1 MRFGMMMENR
11 HMKKI
16 RKVIKF
22 LSKKLNILQEKV
34 NMLYVAISIL
44 VVVAIG
50 ALIGSCW
57 MPESYNDV
65 KNIVVGLSTGIITS
79 ALVTVYIENINARMD
94 KKRKVRYKQM
104 LLNPL
109 YMSIDRLYKR
119 LILNINEYRVREE
132 YVGYYFL
139 PIKETKEISEFFD
152 SLRNIDFEK
161 IEDEKKDKNFK
172 NLMDI
177 PMIYYNEILSQYK
190 GILFESLVLD
200 NIISQ
205 EEYEAMK
212 HFDIVNECARLFEL
226 VSRGQMERQDEYR
239 TKIQLMHGMTIFIN
253 RMMRIFD
260 QIVKS
265 AKIDNERIKNY
276 LDDIWYHEVYVNS
289 EEYVERCMK
298 EMESRAQYYDEHPE
312 LIDVYEEDG
321 EEDQLYKKIN
331 TAIWSCDVE
340 TIKKCFPEIDKNNKG
355 IQSML
360 TWKLAKDVMKDKQL
374 RRMYYEKYGEKYKV
388 KKEKRWWERG

>member
-152 SLRNIDFEK
+152 IT
-161 IEDEKKDKNFK
+161 
-172 NLMDI
+172 
-177 PMIYYNEILSQYK
+177 IYYSNSNIYPDTEYFRRFHELENFIQCFNQDFNQNIQVVEKEYQPKEYLKDISQYK
-190 GILFESLVLD
+190 DEPEGGKRCYLCYSKRMKDAYDYASLH
-200 NIISQ
+200 
-205 EEYEAMK
+205 
-212 HFDIVNECARLFEL
+212 HFDYWTTVLSVSPHKNSQWINEIGASFPQEKTQFLF
-226 VSRGQMERQDEYR
+226 SDF
-239 TKIQLMHGMTIFIN
+239 K
-253 RMMRIFD
+253 
-260 QIVKS
+260 
-265 AKIDNERIKNY
+265 
-276 LDDIWYHEVYVNS
+276 
-289 EEYVERCMK
+289 
-298 EMESRAQYYDEHPE
+298 
-312 LIDVYEEDG
+312 
-321 EEDQLYKKIN
+321 
-331 TAIWSCDVE
+331 
-340 TIKKCFPEIDKNNKG
+340 KNNGYLKSVKFAALYNLYRQNYCG
-355 IQSML
+355 CVYSYQDML
-360 TWKLAKDVMKDKQL
+360 E
-374 RRMYYEKYGEKYKV
+374 REKN
-388 KKEKRWWERG
+388 KEL

>member
-177 PMIYYNEILSQYK
+177 PMIYY
-190 GILFESLVLD
+190 
-200 NIISQ
+200 
-205 EEYEAMK
+205 
-212 HFDIVNECARLFEL
+212 
-226 VSRGQMERQDEYR
+226 
-239 TKIQLMHGMTIFIN
+239 
-253 RMMRIFD
+253 
-260 QIVKS
+260 
-265 AKIDNERIKNY
+265 
-276 LDDIWYHEVYVNS
+276 
-289 EEYVERCMK
+289 
-298 EMESRAQYYDEHPE
+298 
-312 LIDVYEEDG
+312 
-321 EEDQLYKKIN
+321 
-331 TAIWSCDVE
+331 
-340 TIKKCFPEIDKNNKG
+340 
-355 IQSML
+355 
-360 TWKLAKDVMKDKQL
+360 WK
-374 RRMYYEKYGEKYKV
+374 Y
-388 KKEKRWWERG
+388 

>member
-119 LILNINEYRVREE
+119 LILNIELEKNMWDIIFCRLRKQKKYLN
-132 YVGYYFL
+132 FL
-139 PIKETKEISEFFD
+139 IH
-152 SLRNIDFEK
+152 
-161 IEDEKKDKNFK
+161 
-172 NLMDI
+172 
-177 PMIYYNEILSQYK
+177 YEIL
-190 GILFESLVLD
+190 ILR
-200 NIISQ
+200 
-205 EEYEAMK
+205 K
-212 HFDIVNECARLFEL
+212 
-226 VSRGQMERQDEYR
+226 
-239 TKIQLMHGMTIFIN
+239 
-253 RMMRIFD
+253 
-260 QIVKS
+260 
-265 AKIDNERIKNY
+265 
-276 LDDIWYHEVYVNS
+276 
-289 EEYVERCMK
+289 
-298 EMESRAQYYDEHPE
+298 
-312 LIDVYEEDG
+312 
-321 EEDQLYKKIN
+321 
-331 TAIWSCDVE
+331 
-340 TIKKCFPEIDKNNKG
+340 
-355 IQSML
+355 
-360 TWKLAKDVMKDKQL
+360 
-374 RRMYYEKYGEKYKV
+374 
-388 KKEKRWWERG
+388 